1 MKPFAPTM
9 PTSMS
14 CGRQIAWPGSSTV
27 MRASSSTAT
36 SSSRM
41 SDCQSW
47 LPSTVRTGVSSSR
60 QASASTWACSGSPW
74 VVRSPASRIRS
85 TVPSISA
92 NAFCVWS
99 RFASLQ
105 CMSPAAA
112 TLMLAPFDGGPG
124 RPLAST
130 GIVSHGTQP
139 ACIEIRWAGT
149 CRGVPDHPF
158 ADIEATLKKSVA
170 AFREAGVPALL
181 AGSLAVWARGGPET
195 RHDLDFVV
203 KPSDAEKALQA
214 LVDAGM
220 KAERPPE
227 GWLLKA
233 WDDEVLVDV
242 IFEPRGLVVD
252 DDLIARGEERE
263 VMAIGI
269 RLMALED
276 VLVSKLMSL
285 DEHSAD
291 YSQILLMTRPLRERI
306 DWQDL
311 RCRTGGS
318 PFAKAFFTLAEELGI
333 APHADS
339 GAAAEGTPARA
350 RVRVVEGG

>member
-1 MKPFAPTM
+1 
-9 PTSMS
+9 
-14 CGRQIAWPGSSTV
+14 

-36 SSSRM
+36 SSSRA
-41 SDCQSW
+41 SVCQSW
-47 LPSTVRTGVSSSR
+47 LPRTVKIGVFMAR
-60 QASASTWACSGSPW
+60 PASASTCACSGSPW

-158 ADIEATLKKSVA
+158 ADIEATLKRSVA
-170 AFREAGVPALL
+170 AFREAGIPALL
-181 AGSLAVWARGGPET
+181 GGSLAVWARGGPET

-203 KPSDAEKALQA
+203 KPEDAERALEA

-220 KAERPPE
+220 KAETPPE
-227 GWLLKA
+227 GWLMKA
-233 WDDEVLVDV
+233 WDGDVLVDL

-252 DDLIARGEERE
+252 DDLVARGEERE

-269 RLMALED
+269 QLMSLED
-276 VLVSKLMSL
+276 VLTSKLMAL

-291 YSQILLMTRPLRERI
+291 YSQLLLMTRTLREQI
-306 DWQDL
+306 DWDEL
-311 RCRTGGS
+311 RARTSSS
-318 PFAKAFFTLAEELGI
+318 PFAKAFFTLAEELAI
-333 APHADS
+333 AP
-339 GAAAEGTPARA
+339 PARDAVDAPATRA
-350 RVRVVEGG
+350 RVRVLDG